1 MPLSVQTHYGTM
13 YDAHNSIYI
22 CIYIYIYTRIQCI
35 YICIYIYIFNAQY
48 CQACTAG
55 STGSDSHPRTTISR
69 VSFFPRPFYLF
80 FFSLF
85 HSFSF
90 SFLHREKAK
99 RLDLNDTSILKKRKK
114 KLMPLLDKDV

>member
-1 MPLSVQTHYGTM
+1 MRNNAKRAPPGLLARTRTHVLRFLAFLSFLGL
-13 YDAHNSIYI
+13 SI
-22 CIYIYIYTRIQCI
+22 
-35 YICIYIYIFNAQY
+35 
-48 CQACTAG
+48 
-55 STGSDSHPRTTISR
+55 
-69 VSFFPRPFYLF
+69 F